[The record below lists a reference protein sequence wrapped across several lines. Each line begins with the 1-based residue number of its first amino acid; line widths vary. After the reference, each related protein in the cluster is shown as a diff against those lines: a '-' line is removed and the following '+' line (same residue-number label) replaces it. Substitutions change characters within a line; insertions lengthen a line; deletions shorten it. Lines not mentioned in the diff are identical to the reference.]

1 MRVLGAGLSG
11 SVRRATLRCMG
22 IKAVVR
28 NGKLEIDE
36 PVTLPEGT
44 VLDLVVDDGGDD
56 LDDAERALLHA
67 ALRESIAQAER
78 GELIP
83 AEDVFRE
90 LRSRSR

>member
-1 MRVLGAGLSG
+1 
-11 SVRRATLRCMG
+11 MG